1 MAHGSLTGV
10 SAPPENGAG
19 AFLGSKT
26 HNNVFGEGGFPSG
39 ARLKTESERA
49 ARAVRPT
56 IHKPGYRHSFVFEIH
71 KEQR

>member
-10 SAPPENGAG
+10 GTPPENGAG

-26 HNNVFGEGGFPSG
+26 RNNVFGEKGFPSG

-56 IHKPGYRHSFVFEIH
+56 IQKPGYEAWF
-71 KEQR
+71 QM